1 MADDLLETV
10 EIDPNGTASALVIWL
25 HGLGADGHDF
35 EPVVPMLDLPASL
48 PVRFVFPHAPVRPVS
63 INMGMRMRAWYD
75 ISDSRVDRRVD
86 TESLIESAD
95 RLTDLIER
103 EKQNGFSA
111 DRILLAGF
119 SQGGAVALHAGL
131 RYPEALAGI
140 AALST
145 YMPTADTLEAE
156 AADANCRLPIFMA
169 HGAMDP
175 MIPVENGRR
184 ARQELTRI
192 GYRVRWHE
200 YPMMHEVCI
209 EEIQELGKW
218 MQEVLVAS

>member
-10 EIDPNGTASALVIWL
+10 EIDPNRTASASVIWL

-35 EPVVPMLDLPASL
+35 EPVVPMLDLPSSL
-48 PVRFVFPHAPVRPVS
+48 PVRFVFPHAPVRPVT

-75 ISDSRVDRRVD
+75 IADSRVDRRVD

-103 EKQNGFSA
+103 EKQSGFSV

-156 AADANCRLPIFMA
+156 AADANRRIPIFMA

-175 MIPVENGRR
+175 MIPIENSRR
-184 ARQELTRI
+184 ARQELTRM
-192 GYRVRWHE
+192 GYRVRWRE

-218 MQEVLVAS
+218 MGEVLAAS